1 MNCFLYVNTEKISE
15 THMAA
20 INEYTKRL
28 STYCSVKVTAKNKV
42 ELPKDINKP
51 DHRLLIIKKGTSTHS
66 STDLADYIN
75 HIQISGISTLHV
87 AIGIYDFSSN
97 PDILSI
103 SAFDMSAE
111 TSALL
116 FMEQLYRGYTIITG
130 KTYHK

>member
-1 MNCFLYVNTEKISE
+1 MNCFLYVNTAKISD

-28 STYCSVKVTAKNKV
+28 SPYCSVKMIAENNVK
-42 ELPKDINKP
+42 LPKDINKP
-51 DHRLLIIKKGTSTHS
+51 DHRLLIIKKGASTHS

-75 HIQISGISTLHV
+75 RIQINGISSLHV
-87 AIGIYDFSSN
+87 AIGIYDFSNN

-103 SAFDMSAE
+103 SSFDMSTE

-116 FMEQLYRGYTIITG
+116 FMEQLYRSYTIIAG